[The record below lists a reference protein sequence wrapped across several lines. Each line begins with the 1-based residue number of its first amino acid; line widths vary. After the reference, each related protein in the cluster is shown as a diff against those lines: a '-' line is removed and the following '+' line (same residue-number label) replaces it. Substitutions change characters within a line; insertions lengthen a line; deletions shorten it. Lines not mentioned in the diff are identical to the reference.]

1 MDTVSKT
8 KTLVGYQI
16 GALKNRAIVNVQGD
30 AGYDRYPS
38 FAILSG
44 DIAAQWIPELN
55 LASPSR
61 SHVLVPIFDGDIEQP
76 TYEPARSERD
86 EQYRA
91 KATEEWASDDIEI
104 DANARVSIS
113 DDGAFVAAWVWVQH
127 PSVND

>member
-1 MDTVSKT
+1 MNTVSQKKT
-8 KTLVGYQI
+8 VVGYQV
-16 GALKNRAIVNVQGD
+16 GALMNGAIVNVQGD

-38 FAILSG
+38 FTILSG
-44 DIAAQWIPELN
+44 DMAAQWIPELD

-61 SHVLVPIFDGDIEQP
+61 RHVLVPIFEGDIEEP
-76 TYEPARSERD
+76 TFEPTRSEDD

-104 DANARVSIS
+104 DAAARVSIS

-127 PSVND
+127 PSDI